1 LVFDNGI
8 LDLSRLREAFEDDTD
23 GIVELLDMALNTGER
38 HVTTMTAGL
47 ENGDATAVAR
57 SAHSIKGSAS
67 NIGALRIPAIAEA
80 IEESVRAQSW
90 SDIKRL
96 AGDLHAAYGQL
107 REAIAS
113 YRAEVALQRR

>member
-8 LDLSRLREAFEDDTD
+8 LDLSRLREAFEDDTE
-23 GIVELLDMALNTGER
+23 GIIELLEMALKSGER
-38 HVTTMTAGL
+38 HVATMTAGL

-67 NIGALRIPAIAEA
+67 NIGALRIPTIAEA

-90 SDIKRL
+90 NDLRRL
-96 AGDLHAAYGQL
+96 AGDLHAAYEQL
-107 REAIAS
+107 RESIAT
-113 YRAEVALQRR
+113 YRAEVALQRS